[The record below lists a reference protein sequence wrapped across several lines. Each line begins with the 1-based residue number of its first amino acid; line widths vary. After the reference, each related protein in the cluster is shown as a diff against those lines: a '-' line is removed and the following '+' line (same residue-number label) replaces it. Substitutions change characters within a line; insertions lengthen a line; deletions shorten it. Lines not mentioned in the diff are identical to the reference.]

1 MHNQVQSG
9 HSELIL
15 LTIPNHS
22 STILLNSYDPF
33 SLNPTRGLDMIMI
46 KRFATATVFPAL
58 ILMFLAGCATLAP
71 HEKEARAV
79 DNNLPPKVILPAESK
94 EEPAANNALKE
105 ENGASEGMTNQD
117 YLDSALEYA
126 QAANDYWERGDMD
139 NALDALDTAYS
150 LILNVRTDEDPD
162 LIQQKDD
169 LRFTVSKRIVEIHAS
184 RFTVAAG
191 NGNAIPLVMNEHVR
205 REIESFKGPQRD
217 FFMAAYS
224 RSGRYR
230 PAILRAF
237 KEAGMPQE
245 LTWLPLIES
254 GFKVRALS
262 RARALGPWQFIA
274 STGYRYGLKRDQ
286 WIDERMDLEKSTAA
300 AIAYLK
306 DLHQMF
312 GDWTTALAGYNCG
325 EWAVMNRIKTQRINY
340 LDNFWD
346 LYVKLPQ
353 ETAAYVPRL
362 LAVLHIVND
371 PKAHGMVLP
380 PLDPEISIE
389 EIMINKQLQIQTI
402 AGALDVD
409 DGLLEELN
417 AELRLNMTPDT
428 PYPLK
433 VPEGKGQIL
442 LAKLNDL
449 PAYCPPAHLASSS
462 GYLVHKVRRGETI
475 TSIARKYRTSPQVI
489 TDVNGFKRNEK
500 LLAGSRIKVPAK
512 ARSVQASGA
521 KVSGPVLAKDEKP
534 GRYVVRKGDSIW
546 QIAGQHNTTVKEI
559 QNLNRLKGASIHA
572 GQVLLIP
579 PGQASCPA
587 VPTRNYTVKGGES
600 PFIIAKKH
608 EMALGDFLKLN
619 NLTPHSTIF
628 PGQTVLVKAD

>member
-1 MHNQVQSG
+1 MSVIN
-9 HSELIL
+9 
-15 LTIPNHS
+15 
-22 STILLNSYDPF
+22 
-33 SLNPTRGLDMIMI
+33 
-46 KRFATATVFPAL
+46 RFATVFPAL
-58 ILMFLAGCATLAP
+58 ILLFLAACSTLTP
-71 HEKEARAV
+71 HEKEQPTVEKKA
-79 DNNLPPKVILPAESK
+79 PPKLVLPAETKEKAQGDKGPK
-94 EEPAANNALKE
+94 EEAQI
-105 ENGASEGMTNQD
+105 SEGMTNQD
-117 YLDSALEYA
+117 LLDSALEYA

-150 LILNVRTDEDPD
+150 LILKVKTDEDPD
-162 LIQQKDD
+162 LLQQKED
-169 LRFTVSKRIVEIHAS
+169 LRFTISKRIVEINAS

-191 NGNAIPLVMNEHVR
+191 DHNAIPLVMNEYVR
-205 REIESFKGPQRD
+205 KEIESFKGPERD
-217 FFMAAYS
+217 FFMAAYR

-230 PAILRAF
+230 PAMLKAF

-245 LTWLPLIES
+245 LSWLPLIES

-306 DLHQMF
+306 ELHQIF

-325 EWAVMNRIKTQRINY
+325 EWAVLNRIKTQKINY

-371 PKAHGMVLP
+371 PKAYGITLP
-380 PLDPEISIE
+380 PLDPEIHVE
-389 EIMINKQLQIQTI
+389 EVMINKQLQIKTI
-402 AGALDVD
+402 AGVLNADED
-409 DGLLEELN
+409 LLEELN
-417 AELRLNMTPDT
+417 AELRLNMTPDG

-433 VPEGKGQIL
+433 VPAGKGETL
-442 LAKLNDL
+442 LAKVDDL
-449 PAYCPPAHLASSS
+449 PAYCPPAGIASGS
-462 GYLVHKVRRGETI
+462 GYIVHRVRRGETI
-475 TSIARKYRTSPQVI
+475 ASISRKYRTTPEAI
-489 TDVNGFKRNEK
+489 ADMNGFRKNER
-500 LLAGSRIKVPAK
+500 LAAGSKIKVPA
-512 ARSVQASGA
+512 RTRVVQAKGS
-521 KVSGPVLAKDEKP
+521 KPSTPVTASVEKP
-534 GRYVVRKGDSIW
+534 VRYVVKKGDSIW
-546 QIAGQHNTTVKEI
+546 QIAGQHNTTVQEI
-559 QNLNRLKGASIHA
+559 QTFNRLKGQNLHA

-579 PGQASCPA
+579 PSEVAACTV
-587 VPTRNYTVKGGES
+587 VPTKNYMVKGGDN

-608 EMALGDFLKLN
+608 EMELGDFLKIN

-628 PGQTVLVKAD
+628 PGQTVLVKTN